1 MINYID
7 NRYLDIQLEFNEAA
21 GLKIPV
27 SSISKRNFILVPE
40 EYITNGGDDGSTGV
54 MLKTYDKHGNQ
65 HNTFKKML
73 RFIIKMKKTDVIS
86 MPDCFR

>member
-27 SSISKRNFILVPE
+27 SSIIKKKFYMVPE
-40 EYITNGGDDGSTGV
+40 EYITNGG
-54 MLKTYDKHGNQ
+54 
-65 HNTFKKML
+65 
-73 RFIIKMKKTDVIS
+73 R
-86 MPDCFR
+86 